1 VPRSP
6 EAPTLA
12 ELQRGFAAGLLAGKR
27 PPAAPASEQA
37 PLDALIDVGRFPAAQ
52 LLQIYRNN
60 FFISLGEA
68 LRDCYPVVAALLGDG
83 YFRQLARHYVA
94 ERPSRS
100 GNLQDYGADLADFI
114 AADPGL
120 ADYRFVADVARL
132 EWARQVALHAADTA
146 PIARARL
153 DAIPGDA
160 YAGLRF
166 SLQPAATLLRSDYP
180 LWRIWRA
187 HQADADGQVVQP
199 RDMQPRDMQPRAM
212 QQIDLAAGGEFALVY
227 REDLQ
232 VVARQ
237 LDAPGYRF
245 LHALG
250 AGETLADAAAA
261 ALDSDPQWPLQN
273 ELGRHLASGLLSDL
287 R

>member
-1 VPRSP
+1 VPRSL
-6 EAPTLA
+6 EAPSLA
-12 ELQRGFAAGLLAGKR
+12 ELQRGFAAGLLADAQR
-27 PPAAPASEQA
+27 PAAAAGAATDDA
-37 PLDALIDVGRFPAAQ
+37 PIGALIDDGRFPAAQ

-83 YFRQLARHYVA
+83 YFRQLARCYVA

-100 GNLQDYGADLADFI
+100 GNLQDYGAGLADFI
-114 AADPGL
+114 ATDRGL

-132 EWARQVALHAADTA
+132 EWARQVALHAADAA
-146 PIARARL
+146 PIPRATL

-160 YAGLRF
+160 YPGLRF
-166 SLQPAATLLRSDYP
+166 ELQPAATLLHSDYP

-187 HQADADGQVVQP
+187 HQPDADAQ
-199 RDMQPRDMQPRAM
+199 AM
-212 QQIDLAAGGEFALVY
+212 DDIELAAGGEYALVC
-227 REDLQ
+227 REGLQ

-237 LDAPGYRF
+237 LDAAGHRF
-245 LHALG
+245 LQALSD
-250 AGETLADAAAA
+250 GESLAEAAAA
-261 ALDSDPQWPLQN
+261 ALDTDPEWPLQR
-273 ELGRHLASGLLSDL
+273 ELGQHLASGLLTGL